1 MSIHQGVPAL
11 FDFSGRVQNCGEQD
25 REAEVTRGRDHES
38 ELASEFEAPGP
49 RRYGLAQAI
58 WTLYQ
63 AGLVEDPPAR

>member
-1 MSIHQGVPAL
+1 MSIHRGLPAL
-11 FDFSGRVQNCGEQD
+11 FDFSGVLQVRDDQD
-25 REAEVTRGRDHES
+25 REAEVTPDEHGS
-38 ELASEFEAPGP
+38 ELESEFEAPGA